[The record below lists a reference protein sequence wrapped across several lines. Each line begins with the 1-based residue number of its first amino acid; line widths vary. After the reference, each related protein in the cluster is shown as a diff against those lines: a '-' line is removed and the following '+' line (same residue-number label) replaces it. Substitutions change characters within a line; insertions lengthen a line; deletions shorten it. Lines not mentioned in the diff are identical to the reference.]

1 MITTKDPVVFDIEL
15 MGKGDDI
22 FFFFGA
28 RHLPTGKT
36 IQLEGNDHET
46 LVKLNSL
53 LRNPSYLWVSFNGI
67 KFDAPILAAV
77 SGGRPLAE
85 VKRMANTII
94 EEKKP
99 AWMSYRDFK
108 LEPLEI
114 DHIDLIEVAP
124 GVMINLKL
132 YAARMGLKSIC
143 DLPFAHDAHL
153 DADQRKMVKE
163 YCMNGDLVA
172 TASLFKSLQGALEL
186 REQMSQ
192 VYLIDLRSKSDAQ
205 VAETVLSKVL
215 GIRGAVDMPTGVRYT
230 APPFIQPRNPIV
242 VEMEERAERFVFK
255 MNPGN
260 GAIELPPF
268 LEQPIVIGKGRYQMG
283 IGGLHSQHDRQQHW
297 IANDRLEI
305 SDFDVASFY
314 PNIILNAGLI
324 PRGLGHAFIEQ
335 YRKILDE
342 RLEAKRTENK
352 VKDGAMKI
360 MLNGTFGKL
369 GSMFSKLYA
378 PDLML
383 ATTLTGQFYLIGLIE
398 MIIESGGHVVSANT
412 DGVCVA
418 ATPEVM
424 ASIRDA
430 VSIYGF
436 LTNFEFEETRYR
448 TIAIKDVNN
457 YLAVKLNGDIKAKG
471 IYAPGGLMK
480 NPTNEV
486 CTLAA
491 QAYLRDGTPVDK
503 FIHKH
508 LTVDNFA
515 DFTQSRSVTGGAL
528 FYTDIREVDDWINL
542 ERGAWYRQAW
552 YDMGKERK
560 PLKRVSRPAPVMS
573 GDKPVFLGRVARWY
587 YSLDERRSIHY
598 VNNDNKVPKA
608 NASTAC
614 MTLPDSIPADL
625 DVGRYIE
632 ETKNNLRN
640 MGVRV

>member
-1 MITTKDPVVFDIEL
+1 MITANEPVVFDIEL
-15 MGKGDDI
+15 MGKGNDI

-28 RHLPTGKT
+28 RHLPSGKT
-36 IQLEGNDHET
+36 IQLEGNDHDT

-53 LRNPSYLWVSFNGI
+53 LRNPRYLWVSFNGI

-94 EEKKP
+94 EENKP

-335 YRKILDE
+335 YRKILNE
-342 RLEAKRTENK
+342 RLAAKKR
-352 VKDGAMKI
+352 V
-360 MLNGTFGKL
+360 
-369 GSMFSKLYA
+369 
-378 PDLML
+378 
-383 ATTLTGQFYLIGLIE
+383 
-398 MIIESGGHVVSANT
+398 
-412 DGVCVA
+412 GVIKRRIA
-418 ATPEVM
+418 E
-424 ASIRDA
+424 IDKE
-430 VSIYGF
+430 
-436 LTNFEFEETRYR
+436 LTNE
-448 TIAIKDVNN
+448 
-457 YLAVKLNGDIKAKG
+457 
-471 IYAPGGLMK
+471 
-480 NPTNEV
+480 
-486 CTLAA
+486 
-491 QAYLRDGTPVDK
+491 
-503 FIHKH
+503 
-508 LTVDNFA
+508 
-515 DFTQSRSVTGGAL
+515 
-528 FYTDIREVDDWINL
+528 
-542 ERGAWYRQAW
+542 
-552 YDMGKERK
+552 
-560 PLKRVSRPAPVMS
+560 
-573 GDKPVFLGRVARWY
+573 
-587 YSLDERRSIHY
+587 
-598 VNNDNKVPKA
+598 
-608 NASTAC
+608 
-614 MTLPDSIPADL
+614 
-625 DVGRYIE
+625 
-632 ETKNNLRN
+632 
-640 MGVRV
+640 

>member
-1 MITTKDPVVFDIEL
+1 MITDKEPVVFDLEL

-28 RHLPTGKT
+28 RHLATGRT
-36 IQLEGNDHET
+36 IELEGNDHAT
-46 LVKLNSL
+46 LTKLITL
-53 LRNPSYLWVSFNGI
+53 MRNERYLWVSFNGI
-67 KFDAPILAAV
+67 KFDAPVLAAV
-77 SGGRPLAE
+77 MGGRSLAE

-108 LEPLEI
+108 LEPLDI

-132 YAARMGLKSIC
+132 YAARMGLKSIV

-153 DADQRKMVKE
+153 TPADRAMIKD
-163 YCMNGDLVA
+163 YCINGDLVA
-172 TASLFKSLQGALEL
+172 TASLFKELQGALEL

-192 VYLIDLRSKSDAQ
+192 VYLVDVRSKSDAQ

-215 GIRGAVDMPTGVRYT
+215 GIRGAVDVPSGVRYA
-230 APPFIQPRNPIV
+230 APKFIQPRNAV
-242 VEMEERAERFVFK
+242 LVEKLERAERLVFK
-255 MNPGN
+255 LNHAN

-268 LEQPIVIGKGRYQMG
+268 LEEPIVLGKGRYQMG

-297 IANDRLEI
+297 IATEKLEI

-324 PRGLGHAFIEQ
+324 PRGLGYAFIEQ
-335 YRKILDE
+335 YRKILME
-342 RLEAKRTENK
+342 RLAAKRSGNK

-383 ATTLTGQFYLIGLIE
+383 ATTVTGQFYLLGLIE
-398 MIIESGGHVVSANT
+398 VIIEHGGQVISANT

-418 ATPEVM
+418 ATPAVM

-430 VSIYGF
+430 VWLYGWA
-436 LTNFEFEETRYR
+436 TNFEFEETKYR

-457 YLAVKLNGDIKAKG
+457 YLAVTVAGKIKAKG
-471 IYAPGGLMK
+471 IYALGGLMK

-491 QAYLRDGTPVDK
+491 QAYLRDGTPVDQ
-503 FIHKH
+503 FIHGY
-508 LTVDNFA
+508 LSPETFA
-515 DFTQSRSVTGGAL
+515 DFTQSRSVTGGAV

-560 PLKRVSRPAPVMS
+560 PLKRVSRPAPVTA

-587 YSLDERRSIHY
+587 YSLDEKRSIHY

-614 MTLPDSIPADL
+614 MKLPDTIPQDL

-632 ETKNNLRN
+632 EAKTNLRN

>member
-1 MITTKDPVVFDIEL
+1 VITDKEPVVFDLEL

-28 RHLPTGKT
+28 RHLATGRT
-36 IQLEGNDHET
+36 IELEGNDHAT
-46 LVKLNSL
+46 LTKLITL
-53 LRNPSYLWVSFNGI
+53 MRNERYLWVSFNGI
-67 KFDAPILAAV
+67 KFDAPVLAAV
-77 SGGRPLAE
+77 MGGRSLAE

-108 LEPLEI
+108 LEPLDI

-132 YAARMGLKSIC
+132 YAARMGLKSIV

-153 DADQRKMVKE
+153 TPADRAMIKD
-163 YCMNGDLVA
+163 YCINGDLVA
-172 TASLFKSLQGALEL
+172 TASLFKELQGALEL

-192 VYLIDLRSKSDAQ
+192 EYLIDLRSKSDAQ

-215 GIRGAVDMPTGVRYT
+215 GIRGAVDVPSGVRYA
-230 APPFIQPRNPIV
+230 APKFIQPRNAV
-242 VEMEERAERFVFK
+242 LVEKLERAERLVFK
-255 MNPGN
+255 LNHAN

-268 LEQPIVIGKGRYQMG
+268 LEEPIVLGKGRYQMG

-297 IANDRLEI
+297 IATEKLEI

-324 PRGLGHAFIEQ
+324 PRGLGYAFIEQ
-335 YRKILDE
+335 YRKILME
-342 RLEAKRTENK
+342 RLAAKRSGNK

-383 ATTLTGQFYLIGLIE
+383 ATTVTGQFYLLGLIE
-398 MIIESGGHVVSANT
+398 VIIEHGGQVISANT

-418 ATPEVM
+418 ATPAVM

-430 VSIYGF
+430 VWLYGWA
-436 LTNFEFEETRYR
+436 TNFEFEETKYR

-457 YLAVKLNGDIKAKG
+457 YLAVTVAGKIKAKG
-471 IYAPGGLMK
+471 IYALGGLMK

-491 QAYLRDGTPVDK
+491 QAYLRDGTPVDQ
-503 FIHKH
+503 FIHGY
-508 LTVDNFA
+508 LSPETFA
-515 DFTQSRSVTGGAL
+515 DFTQSRSVTGGAV

-560 PLKRVSRPAPVMS
+560 PLKRVSRPAPVTA

-587 YSLDERRSIHY
+587 YSLDEKRSIHY

-614 MTLPDSIPADL
+614 MKLPDTIPQDL

-632 ETKNNLRN
+632 EAKTNLRN